1 MLATWTDMPRDQR
14 VHASGTVLARSA
26 TPEQRALL
34 AAFNFAGRCVL
45 KVRDHGPIIT
55 DEQRENVPVDVMF
68 ARACC
73 SLARDKRDAMPRL
86 ADYYSGLLAE
96 SAEGSTPERE
106 ALAAALKARKVKV
119 KRWTEGAPGGVTPL
133 VYPPGLRQ
141 EAYQQVGNAT
151 GPCVLLEF

>member
-26 TPEQRALL
+26 TLEQRALL

-45 KVRDHGPIIT
+45 KVREHGPIIT

-73 SLARDKRDAMPRL
+73 SLARATSATPCRASPTTTADCSPR
-86 ADYYSGLLAE
+86 APR
-96 SAEGSTPERE
+96 GSTPERE
-106 ALAAALKARKVKV
+106 ALAAALKARKV
-119 KRWTEGAPGGVTPL
+119 RSSA
-133 VYPPGLRQ
+133 
-141 EAYQQVGNAT
+141 
-151 GPCVLLEF
+151 GPRARPAESRR